1 MLCTCKLEGLMYLAC
16 GEKKLGLTIVKEKVL
31 GLIMAGGEWLHDGDR
46 WCIMWWAVKG
56 VG

>member
-1 MLCTCKLEGLMYLAC
+1 MYLAC